1 MEKAYRSG
9 YDFSAVKGAKDISTA
24 PSSKGIFIAAMD
36 QAKVYADE
44 TIEDKE
50 ANFAITG
57 KDETKIGHSRIE
69 YKALLH
75 SRKRGM
81 RWTEQVRTPVSQT
94 NCRKICDFT
103 T

>member
-1 MEKAYRSG
+1 MIEKAYRRD
-9 YDFSAVKGAKDISTA
+9 YDFSTVTRAKDISIA
-24 PSSKGIFIAAMD
+24 LSSMGIFIAAMD

-69 YKALLH
+69 YKALPH

-81 RWTEQVRTPVSQT
+81 RWTEQVRTPVAQT
-94 NCRKICDFT
+94 NCRKI
-103 T
+103 